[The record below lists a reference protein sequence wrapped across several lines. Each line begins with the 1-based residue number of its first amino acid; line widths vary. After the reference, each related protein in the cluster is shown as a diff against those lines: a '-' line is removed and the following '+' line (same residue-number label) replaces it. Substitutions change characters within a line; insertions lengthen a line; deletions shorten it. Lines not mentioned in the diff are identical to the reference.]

1 MTPANP
7 HELPAPLATAGQ
19 LARRRLLGAA
29 LLGPLAS
36 GALLSGCAPVL
47 PILTDDA
54 RTDTAATTLLG
65 EAAEAHGLA
74 AWRGVQDLAI
84 SYAGEWRALV
94 GRLQPELTDP
104 RYRGRSEERLL
115 PALGLTAQRHDGP
128 AGTKHVLRR
137 RSLVRAD
144 DLGDIAVWL
153 NGQPDTDPTRLDAAA
168 LVPDGYLF
176 FLLGPLALVDASGA
190 LLPTVAALQRGGSE
204 EIDGSVC
211 DQLRVRLAPGLG
223 RVATDQLVLCLD
235 RQTRRMRRV
244 RFTLDG
250 LESTQGAIA
259 EVDLADWRTLHGI
272 QWPTRFHERLRRPI
286 PGLPVHDWRLTG
298 LDINR
303 GLAAADLSGPAWSAA
318 AARPAQPLA

>member
-1 MTPANP
+1 MRP
-7 HELPAPLATAGQ
+7 LPPEMCTAID
-19 LARRRLLGAA
+19 RRRLLGGA
-29 LLGPLAS
+29 LLGPLAATGLLGGCAS
-36 GALLSGCAPVL
+36 PLLPLPALGAGAAHEPAAAALL
-47 PILTDDA
+47 
-54 RTDTAATTLLG
+54 R

-74 AWRGVQDLAI
+74 AWRGVNDLSI
-84 SYAGEWRALV
+84 SYAGEWRTLV
-94 GRLQPELTDP
+94 VRLQPELTDP
-104 RYRGRSEERLL
+104 SFRGRSQERLL
-115 PALGLTAQRHDGP
+115 PGLGLTAQRHDGP
-128 AGTKHVLRR
+128 AGTKQVLRR
-137 RSLVRAD
+137 RSLARPD
-144 DLGDIAVWL
+144 DLGDIAVWR

-168 LVPDGYLF
+168 LVPDGYLL
-176 FLLGPLALVDASGA
+176 FLLGPLALVDANGGP
-190 LLPTVAALQRGGSE
+190 LPTVAALQHGSTE
-204 EIDGSVC
+204 DVDGDLC

-223 RVATDQLVLCLD
+223 RAAADQLVLCLD

-303 GLAAADLSGPAWSAA
+303 GLTAADLSGPAWSAA